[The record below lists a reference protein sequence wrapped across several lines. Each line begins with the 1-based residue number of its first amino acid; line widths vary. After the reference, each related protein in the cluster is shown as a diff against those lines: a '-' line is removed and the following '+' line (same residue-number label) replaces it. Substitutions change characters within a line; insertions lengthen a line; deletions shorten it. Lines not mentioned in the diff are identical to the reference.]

1 MATPRRKFREPAYKR
16 GSDVA
21 DLLSTGRTPRA
32 RLRELVG
39 ASAPLVAPGAYDA
52 LSARLIEQA
61 GFDAVYMTGF
71 GTTASLIGRPD
82 IGLLSSAE
90 MVDNARRIVSAVD
103 VPVIADA
110 DTGYGNAINVVRT
123 VQLYEQAGVAGIQL
137 EDQVMPKKCG
147 HMSGKLLIGAD
158 EMVGKLR
165 AAAEARRDPD
175 LLIIA
180 RTDAVAVTGVDDAI
194 ARARSFADAG
204 ADLLFVEAPTS
215 EEDIARVAKELQ
227 GVAPLVFNWAEG
239 GRTPPLSLERIG
251 ELGFSLVIY
260 PIGTLLAATAG
271 IRALLQ
277 TLKADGTPTAA
288 LPGLPSFGEFTD
300 LIGLPEVQALEQRFS
315 GS

>member
-1 MATPRRKFREPAYKR
+1 
-16 GSDVA
+16 VA
-21 DLLSTGRTPRA
+21 ELLSDGRSPRA
-32 RLRELVG
+32 RLRERISG
-39 ASAPLVAPGAYDA
+39 SAPLVAPGAYDA

-61 GFDAVYMTGF
+61 GFGAVYMTGF

-82 IGLLSSAE
+82 VGLLSGAE

-158 EMVGKLR
+158 EMAGKLR
-165 AAAEARRDPD
+165 AAVEARRDPD

-194 ARARSFADAG
+194 ARARSFAEAG

-215 EEDIARVAKELQ
+215 EEDIARVAEELRD
-227 GVAPLVFNWAEG
+227 VAPLVFNWAEG
-239 GRTPPLSLERIG
+239 GRTPPLSLERIA

-271 IRALLQ
+271 MRALLS
-277 TLKADGTPTAA
+277 TLQADGTPTAA
-288 LPGLPSFGEFTD
+288 LPGLPTFDEFTD
-300 LIGLPEVQALEQRFS
+300 LIGLPEVQRLERRFS
-315 GS
+315 GG